1 MGAMWRKGKII
12 HIFARLNLAKLELHE
27 NFTLFIE
34 IAGTIAFALSGAF
47 AAMEKKLDPFGV
59 LIIAFATAV
68 GGGTIRDMLLD
79 VPVFWMHDMVVC
91 TVIFIATILVMIF
104 KSAESNFKKTVE
116 SKFKNT
122 LFIFDSL
129 GLGLFTIIGVQKG
142 ISAGLHP
149 VICITL
155 GTITGCFGGVLRD
168 ILINRIPLLL
178 RKEIYATAC
187 IVGGTAFFLLFYIK
201 GISIEFINLI
211 TIAII
216 VAIRVVSVKFQL
228 QIPKFYDN

>member
-1 MGAMWRKGKII
+1 M
-12 HIFARLNLAKLELHE
+12 HQNL
-27 NFTLFIE
+27 TLAVE
-34 IAGTIAFALSGAF
+34 IAGTIAFAMSGAF
-47 AAMEKKLDPFGV
+47 AAMQHRLDPFGV
-59 LIIAFATAV
+59 LIIAFATSV
-68 GGGTIRDMLLD
+68 GGGTIRDLLLD
-79 VPVFWMHDMVVC
+79 VPIFWMHDLVIC
-91 TVIFIATILVMIF
+91 AVIFITTVFAMIF
-104 KSAESNFKKTVE
+104 KSLERN
-116 SKFKNT
+116 FKNT

-142 ISAGLHP
+142 IAADLHP

-187 IVGGTAFFLLFYIK
+187 IVGGTAFLLLNSIP
-201 GISIEFINLI
+201 GISTAFIQII

-216 VAIRVVSVKFQL
+216 VAIRIISVKFHL
-228 QIPKFYDN
+228 QIPKFYSGEN